1 MKALL
6 GRGFV
11 YLLKVV
17 QLVAVSLLV
26 YSVSVTGYSGS
37 TIALSVLLLVTLF
50 PWGWEENRASRE

>member
-6 GRGFV
+6 GSGFV

-17 QLVAVSLLV
+17 QLAVLTLLV
-26 YSVSVTGYSGS
+26 YSVYVTGYSGP
-37 TIALSVLLLVTLF
+37 TVAMSVLLLVTLF